1 MEQGLNAQVVM
12 IHRKDSDNK
21 KEKENI
27 KIYNFPGQSAKSICW
42 FDLDHDWLEENI
54 RTREPDFY

>member
-1 MEQGLNAQVVM
+1 M
-12 IHRKDSDNK
+12 IRRKDSDNK